1 MKKLTI
7 YSSLLATIIPSTLAI
22 SCTPDFIREPNFIA
36 IPSKVVKQVYIDT
49 IKDFENYLIESSGDD
64 TNPKTDFYSI
74 KNHLRNFDGVEF
86 LIEKFNYF
94 FQKNKFASLRNIK
107 YREDD
112 IVLKVAKREKNYNCL
127 TIEGNV
133 CSSDNIYS
141 LDENKLKIGDYQI
154 GNFSVTMSS
163 KKSDVFSYSKEIVY
177 PIKNYWIDKKTIFKL
192 WIDHNLINQPKVD
205 YVLRGDDK
213 YAIPNFEG
221 LQPEN
226 YFLQDQLNFITKME
240 DIFGNWYWDMK
251 KTDSFIYKKMSNN
264 FIDITPYDSK
274 YNFKNFHEK
283 NPKVGFCE
291 ITAPVNI
298 EVDRLH
304 YCGQFEDYK
313 NKLINLVGK
322 PESPELEI
330 YINVKLNP
338 DFLGILDP
346 TITEFN
352 YKFYFGSFTK
362 VAEHFYLY
370 SF

>member
-7 YSSLLATIIPSTLAI
+7 YSSLFATIIPSTLAI
-22 SCTPDFIREPNFIA
+22 SCTPDFIREPDFIA

-49 IKDFENYLIESSGDD
+49 IKDFENYLIEYFGDD
-64 TNPKTDFYSI
+64 TNPEMDFYILKSY
-74 KNHLRNFDGVEF
+74 LDNFEGLEKA
-86 LIEKFNYF
+86 IEKFDSL
-94 FQKNKFASLRNIK
+94 FQNNKFYALKKIK

-112 IVLKVAKREKNYNCL
+112 IFLKVVKKEKNYNCL
-127 TIEGNV
+127 TIEGSE

-154 GNFSVTMSS
+154 GNFSVTMYS
-163 KKSDVFSYSKEIVY
+163 KESDIFTYSKEIVY
-177 PIKNYWIDKKTIFKL
+177 PIRNYWIDKKNIYNL
-192 WIDHNLINQPKVD
+192 WREHNMLNDQGVQF
-205 YVLRGDDK
+205 LFWGDDK
-213 YAIPNFEG
+213 YAIPNFEA
-221 LQPEN
+221 LQPEG
-226 YFLQDQLNFITKME
+226 FTLEDQLNFITKME
-240 DIFGNWYWDMK
+240 DIFGNWYWGMK
-251 KTDSFIYKKMSNN
+251 KTDSFIYKRMSNN

-291 ITAPVNI
+291 ITRPANI

-304 YCGQFEDYK
+304 YCGQFEDSK

-338 DFLGILDP
+338 DFLGILVP
-346 TITEFN
+346 TITEIS

-362 VAEHFYLY
+362 VAEDFYLY